1 MGEGGLEQELLQVKV
16 RGAPAIL
23 GSIFLVQQFWVRISC
38 SEVSGSFSKKYF
50 LSSYNQRLLFLK
62 AVLQLHFLFN
72 KMFGLGK
79 TSWQNFFG
87 TSLISFSPVW
97 KYHMDIIRICWW
109 VVVFL
114 QCEQCT
120 MCTFCWWVGS
130 TNLVSWKSFPLVNS
144 AQCAV
149 CTFCWCVEKLCP
161 SVNSSQSTMCTFC
174 WWVGMLVLFP
184 SVDSAQ
190 CAQ

>member
-23 GSIFLVQQFWVRISC
+23 GSVFLVQQFWVRISC

-79 TSWQNFFG
+79 TFLGQVYKLFS
-87 TSLISFSPVW
+87 SVKISHGYHTDIKRASSPP
-97 KYHMDIIRICWW
+97 Y
-109 VVVFL
+109 
-114 QCEQCT
+114 
-120 MCTFCWWVGS
+120 S
-130 TNLVSWKSFPLVNS
+130 
-144 AQCAV
+144 
-149 CTFCWCVEKLCP
+149 
-161 SVNSSQSTMCTFC
+161 
-174 WWVGMLVLFP
+174 
-184 SVDSAQ
+184 
-190 CAQ
+190 